1 MSPATTPTGEGPSN
15 APGVPARL
23 RHLVQAPRVDISI
36 KLASRKQV
44 FTTLDKIEGV
54 ASVTATADTYF
65 DDVEIEFV
73 GTARTFLE
81 RLTTAAAASGRSE
94 AFHQFLKL
102 TQPGLQDHYPEA
114 NILKAGQTYD
124 FPFVFGVPQ
133 QLLPRI
139 CQHKVQSPSVRDA
152 HLQLPPTF
160 GDKDFTDQ
168 PGELND
174 MAPDMASVRY
184 GVFAKVS
191 KVKSTD
197 EGASRVSL
205 ASRAKKLRISP
216 AVDEEPPLDAGGKD
230 SEYVMRKE
238 KMMRKGML
246 KGKLGT
252 LVMEASQPPS
262 LRMKP
267 NSNHDSES
275 RTTTMATVMLR
286 FDPADENAQPPRL
299 NCMNSK
305 LKVVTFFASSA
316 RQSFPT
322 KNASSLDLSQG
333 IHTEQ
338 LQLSSRCMANVEWT
352 RHQAEKPASSPTA
365 RRDSATSFSG
375 VGIDINAPQPSEHYK
390 GKTYYT
396 ARLLVPLT
404 LPNHKA
410 FVPTFHSCLV
420 SRQYALKLDL
430 SISGTGGI
438 APSLDL
444 KLPIQISQAGRQDN
458 HSPERPAGAPP
469 AISPEEEAA
478 ESESIYDFFERRA
491 VGPPAFSSASAS
503 ASSPSSPSASASQEG
518 QQDPR
523 TQSGSRTPP
532 EQRRRTRSRAPVG
545 GGRRGDD
552 ADEAPP
558 GYSVLPPGAQRMMRG
573 DRSVEVAAH

>member
-1 MSPATTPTGEGPSN
+1 MSPATTPTGENPPN
-15 APGVPARL
+15 VPGVPARL

-102 TQPGLQDHYPEA
+102 TQPGLEEHYPEA

-184 GVFAKVS
+184 GVFAKIS
-191 KVKSTD
+191 KVKSTE

-305 LKVVTFFASSA
+305 LKAVTFFASSA

-338 LQLSSRCMANVEWT
+338 IQLSSRCMANVEWT
-352 RHQAEKPASSPTA
+352 KRQAEKPADSTTA

-375 VGIDINAPQPSEHYK
+375 VGVDPTPQPSEQYK
-390 GKTYYT
+390 GKSYYT

-444 KLPIQISQAGRQDN
+444 KLPLQISQAGRQDN
-458 HSPERPAGAPP
+458 HSPERGPGGAPP

-478 ESESIYDFFERRA
+478 ESESIYDFFEPRSTS
-491 VGPPAFSSASAS
+491 PPSFS
-503 ASSPSSPSASASQEG
+503 ASSSEPSSPQQQG
-518 QQDPR
+518 QQGQ
-523 TQSGSRTPP
+523 QSRSQSGGSRTPP
-532 EQRRRTRSRAPVG
+532 AAERLRIPRPSRTA
-545 GGRRGDD
+545 D
-552 ADEAPP
+552 DEAPP
-558 GYSVLPPGAQRMMRG
+558 GYSVLPPGAQRMMR

>member
-1 MSPATTPTGEGPSN
+1 MSPATTPTIEGPPN
-15 APGVPARL
+15 VPGVPARL

-36 KLASRKQV
+36 KLASRKHV

-102 TQPGLQDHYPEA
+102 TQPGLEDHYPEA

-197 EGASRVSL
+197 DGASRVSL

-352 RHQAEKPASSPTA
+352 KHQAEKPASSPTA

-375 VGIDINAPQPSEHYK
+375 VGIDPNTPQPSEHYK

-478 ESESIYDFFERRA
+478 ESESIYDFFEPRA
-491 VGPPAFSSASAS
+491 VGPPAFSSASG
-503 ASSPSSPSASASQEG
+503 PQEQQGEQDG
-518 QQDPR
+518 QQQQR
-523 TQSGSRTPP
+523 SQSGSRTSP

-545 GGRRGDD
+545 GGRRGDEP
-552 ADEAPP
+552 DEAPP

>member
-1 MSPATTPTGEGPSN
+1 MSPATTPTGEAPPN
-15 APGVPARL
+15 VPGVQARL

-102 TQPGLQDHYPEA
+102 TQPGLEDHYPEG

-168 PGELND
+168 PGELSD

-184 GVFAKVS
+184 GVFAKIS

-267 NSNHDSES
+267 NSNRDSES

-286 FDPADENAQPPRL
+286 FDPADEHAQPPRL

-305 LKVVTFFASSA
+305 LKAVTFFASSA

-352 RHQAEKPASSPTA
+352 KRQAEKPADTTTA

-375 VGIDINAPQPSEHYK
+375 GIDNTPQPSEQYK
-390 GKTYYT
+390 GKSYYT

-404 LPNHKA
+404 LPNNKA

-458 HSPERPAGAPP
+458 QSPERGPGAPP

-478 ESESIYDFFERRA
+478 ESESIYDFFEPRSMS
-491 VGPPAFSSASAS
+491 PPSFTSAS
-503 ASSPSSPSASASQEG
+503 PPPTQQQG
-518 QQDPR
+518 QQERD
-523 TQSGSRTPP
+523 QSGSRTPP
-532 EQRRRTRSRAPVG
+532 ERRTPRASR
-545 GGRRGDD
+545 

-558 GYSVLPPGAQRMMRG
+558 GYSVLPPGAQRMMR
-573 DRSVEVAAH
+573 DRSVEIAAH

>member
-1 MSPATTPTGEGPSN
+1 MSPATTPTGEGPPN

-23 RHLVQAPRVDISI
+23 RHLVQAPRVNISI

-102 TQPGLQDHYPEA
+102 TQPGLEDHYPEA
-114 NILKAGQTYD
+114 NILKAGKTYD

-133 QLLPRI
+133 LLLPRI
-139 CQHKVQSPSVRDA
+139 CQHKVHSPSVRDA

-238 KMMRKGML
+238 KVMRKGML

-275 RTTTMATVMLR
+275 RITTMATVMLR

-305 LKVVTFFASSA
+305 LKAVTFFASSA

-352 RHQAEKPASSPTA
+352 KHQAEKPTDTNA

-375 VGIDINAPQPSEHYK
+375 VGVDTTPQPSEHYK

-404 LPNHKA
+404 LPNTRA

-430 SISGTGGI
+430 SVSGTGGI

-458 HSPERPAGAPP
+458 HSPERPVGAPP

-478 ESESIYDFFERRA
+478 ESESIYDFFEPRSMS
-491 VGPPAFSSASAS
+491 PPAFSSSAS
-503 ASSPSSPSASASQEG
+503 TTPPPPAASQEG
-518 QQDPR
+518 QQEGQHQQGR
-523 TQSGSRTPP
+523 SHSGSRTPP
-532 EQRRRTRSRAPVG
+532 ERRTRSRVPAA
-545 GGRRGDD
+545 GGRGGD

-558 GYSVLPPGAQRMMRG
+558 GYSVLPPGAQRMLRG
-573 DRSVEVAAH
+573 GERSVEVAAH

>member
-1 MSPATTPTGEGPSN
+1 MSPATTPTGEGPPN

-36 KLASRKQV
+36 KLASRKHV

-102 TQPGLQDHYPEA
+102 TQPRLEDHYPEA

-267 NSNHDSES
+267 NSNHDSEN

-286 FDPADENAQPPRL
+286 FDPADEDAQPPRL

-352 RHQAEKPASSPTA
+352 KCKAEKPADPNA

-375 VGIDINAPQPSEHYK
+375 VSIDNTPQPSEQYK

-396 ARLLVPLT
+396 ARLLVPIT

-458 HSPERPAGAPP
+458 RSPERPAGAPP

-478 ESESIYDFFERRA
+478 ESESIYDFFEPRA
-491 VGPPAFSSASAS
+491 VGPPAFSASASAS
-503 ASSPSSPSASASQEG
+503 APSSPSASASASQEG

-523 TQSGSRTPP
+523 SQSGSRTPP
-532 EQRRRTRSRAPVG
+532 EPRRTRSRVPAT
-545 GGRRGDD
+545 GGRGDE

>member
-352 RHQAEKPASSPTA
+352 KCKAEKPPDPNA

-375 VGIDINAPQPSEHYK
+375 GFADINTPQPSEHYK

>member
-1 MSPATTPTGEGPSN
+1 MSPATTPTGEGPPN
-15 APGVPARL
+15 VPGVQARL

-102 TQPGLQDHYPEA
+102 TQPGLEEHYPEA

-168 PGELND
+168 PGELSD

-184 GVFAKVS
+184 GVFAKIS
-191 KVKSTD
+191 KVKSTE

-305 LKVVTFFASSA
+305 LKAVTFFASSA

-352 RHQAEKPASSPTA
+352 KRQAEKPADTTTA

-375 VGIDINAPQPSEHYK
+375 GIDNTPLPSEQYK
-390 GKTYYT
+390 GKSYYT

-404 LPNHKA
+404 LPNNKA

-444 KLPIQISQAGRQDN
+444 KLPLQISQAGRQDN
-458 HSPERPAGAPP
+458 HSPERGPGAPP

-478 ESESIYDFFERRA
+478 ESESIYDFFEPRSMS
-491 VGPPAFSSASAS
+491 PPSFTSAS
-503 ASSPSSPSASASQEG
+503 PPPPQQQQQG
-518 QQDPR
+518 QQER
-523 TQSGSRTPP
+523 GQSGSRTPP
-532 EQRRRTRSRAPVG
+532 ERRTPRASR
-545 GGRRGDD
+545 

-558 GYSVLPPGAQRMMRG
+558 GYSALPPGAQRMMR

>member
-1 MSPATTPTGEGPSN
+1 
-15 APGVPARL
+15 
-23 RHLVQAPRVDISI
+23 
-36 KLASRKQV
+36 
-44 FTTLDKIEGV
+44 
-54 ASVTATADTYF
+54 
-65 DDVEIEFV
+65 
-73 GTARTFLE
+73 
-81 RLTTAAAASGRSE
+81 
-94 AFHQFLKL
+94 
-102 TQPGLQDHYPEA
+102 
-114 NILKAGQTYD
+114 
-124 FPFVFGVPQ
+124 
-133 QLLPRI
+133 
-139 CQHKVQSPSVRDA
+139 
-152 HLQLPPTF
+152 
-160 GDKDFTDQ
+160 
-168 PGELND
+168 
-174 MAPDMASVRY
+174 MASVRY

-352 RHQAEKPASSPTA
+352 KRQAEKPADPNA

-375 VGIDINAPQPSEHYK
+375 VSIDNTPQPSDQYK

-396 ARLLVPLT
+396 ARLLVPIT

-469 AISPEEEAA
+469 AISSPEEEAA
-478 ESESIYDFFERRA
+478 ESESIYDFFEPRSMS
-491 VGPPAFSSASAS
+491 PPSFAASAQQQQQRQE
-503 ASSPSSPSASASQEG
+503 ARRQQEPRSPSASR
-518 QQDPR
+518 P
-523 TQSGSRTPP
+523 PP
-532 EQRRRTRSRAPVG
+532 ERRRTRSRVTVG
-545 GGRRGDD
+545 GGGGRGDDD